1 MKDFTQEDKA
11 MRKQLEARSINEGRA
26 NVADSL
32 NKLAAGDAFQ
42 RVAEDALM
50 ALRSGAQGRART
62 VNDLNARHDALLA
75 RAAVDASYVSP
86 LRAPKLPGADGS
98 MQGGNSDHWSGQGV
112 KTPEPR
118 FLTIEQMKVVAA
130 VKAMMSRYY

>member
-1 MKDFTQEDKA
+1 MNQSQED
-11 MRKQLEARSINEGRA
+11 RKFREMLERRSIDEGRA
-26 NVADSL
+26 DPIDAL
-32 NKLAAGDAFQ
+32 NRLAAGDAL
-42 RVAEDALM
+42 RRADSVVLT

-62 VNDLNARHDALLA
+62 VADTNARHDEMLA
-75 RAAVDASYVSP
+75 RAAVDASFVSP
-86 LRAPKLPGADGS
+86 LRAPKLPGAGGS

-112 KTPEPR
+112 KTPEPK